1 MKIKFLDA
9 AMLGNKVYV
18 KGDEAEI
25 PDITAGELIKKKLAI
40 DPEQAAADK
49 AKADA
54 EKKAKAVADKEAK
67 AKADAEAKVK
77 AEAEAKAEEEK
88 LKAEEEAKA
97 KAAAEEAKETKT
109 K

>member
-1 MKIKFLDA
+1 MKIKFLDT
-9 AMLGNKVYV
+9 AMLGNQVYV

-40 DPEQAAADK
+40 DPERVAADK

-54 EKKAKAVADKEAK
+54 EKKAKAAADKGAK
-67 AKADAEAKVK
+67 AKADAEAK
-77 AEAEAKAEEEK
+77 AKAEEEK

-97 KAAAEEAKETKT
+97 KAAAEEKAKETKT

>member
-54 EKKAKAVADKEAK
+54 EKKAKAAADKETK
-67 AKADAEAKVK
+67 AKADAEAK
-77 AEAEAKAEEEK
+77 AKAEEEK

-97 KAAAEEAKETKT
+97 KAAAEEKAKETKT

>member
-40 DPEQAAADK
+40 DPEQVAADK

-54 EKKAKAVADKEAK
+54 EKKAKAAADKEAK
-67 AKADAEAKVK
+67 AKA
-77 AEAEAKAEEEK
+77 EAEAKSEEEK

-97 KAAAEEAKETKT
+97 KAAAEEKAKETKT

>member
-40 DPEQAAADK
+40 NPEQAAADK

-54 EKKAKAVADKEAK
+54 EKKAKAAAEKEAK
-67 AKADAEAKVK
+67 AKAEA
-77 AEAEAKAEEEK
+77 EEK

-97 KAAAEEAKETKT
+97 KAAEEEKAKETKT

>member
-18 KGDEAEI
+18 KGDQAEI
-25 PDITAGELIKKKLAI
+25 PDIAAGELIKKKLAI
-40 DPEQAAADK
+40 GPEQAAADK

-67 AKADAEAKVK
+67 AKADAEAK
-77 AEAEAKAEEEK
+77 AKAEEEK
-88 LKAEEEAKA
+88 LKVEEEAKA
-97 KAAAEEAKETKT
+97 KAAAEEKAKETKT

>member
-54 EKKAKAVADKEAK
+54 EKKAKAAADKEAK
-67 AKADAEAKVK
+67 AKADAEAKAK
-77 AEAEAKAEEEK
+77 AEA
-88 LKAEEEAKA
+88 EAKA
-97 KAAAEEAKETKT
+97 KAAAEEKAKETKT

>member
-40 DPEQAAADK
+40 NPEQVAAD
-49 AKADA
+49 
-54 EKKAKAVADKEAK
+54 
-67 AKADAEAKVK
+67 
-77 AEAEAKAEEEK
+77 
-88 LKAEEEAKA
+88 KA
-97 KAAAEEAKETKT
+97 KAAAEEKAKETKT

>member
-54 EKKAKAVADKEAK
+54 EKKAKA
-67 AKADAEAKVK
+67 
-77 AEAEAKAEEEK
+77 EAKAEEEK

-97 KAAAEEAKETKT
+97 KAAAEEKAKETKT

>member
-67 AKADAEAKVK
+67 AKADAEAK
-77 AEAEAKAEEEK
+77 AKAEEEK

-97 KAAAEEAKETKT
+97 KAAAEEKAKETKA

>member
-54 EKKAKAVADKEAK
+54 EKKAKAAADKEAK
-67 AKADAEAKVK
+67 AKADAEAK
-77 AEAEAKAEEEK
+77 AKAEEEK

-97 KAAAEEAKETKT
+97 KAAAEEKAKETKA

>member
-40 DPEQAAADK
+40 NPDQVVADK

-54 EKKAKAVADKEAK
+54 EKKAKAAADKEAK
-67 AKADAEAKVK
+67 AKADAEAKAK
-77 AEAEAKAEEEK
+77 AEADKNEKAETPVDK
-88 LKAEEEAKA
+88 SK
-97 KAAAEEAKETKT
+97 
-109 K
+109 

>member
-40 DPEQAAADK
+40 DPEQAAVDK

-67 AKADAEAKVK
+67 AKADAEAK
-77 AEAEAKAEEEK
+77 AKAEEEK

-97 KAAAEEAKETKT
+97 KAAAEEKAKETKA

>member
-25 PDITAGELIKKKLAI
+25 PDITAGELIKKKIAI
-40 DPEQAAADK
+40 NPEQAAADK

-54 EKKAKAVADKEAK
+54 EKKAKAAAEKEAK
-67 AKADAEAKVK
+67 AKADAEAKAK
-77 AEAEAKAEEEK
+77 AEAEEK

-97 KAAAEEAKETKT
+97 KAEAAEEEKAKETKT

>member
-25 PDITAGELIKKKLAI
+25 PEITAGELIKKKLAI

-67 AKADAEAKVK
+67 AKADAEAK
-77 AEAEAKAEEEK
+77 AKAEEEK

-97 KAAAEEAKETKT
+97 KAAAEEKAKETKA

>member
-1 MKIKFLDA
+1 MKIKFLDT

-18 KGDEAEI
+18 KDDEAEI

-40 DPEQAAADK
+40 DPEQAGADK

-54 EKKAKAVADKEAK
+54 EKKAKAAADKEAK
-67 AKADAEAKVK
+67 AKAEA
-77 AEAEAKAEEEK
+77 AEK
-88 LKAEEEAKA
+88 LKVEEAAKA
-97 KAAAEEAKETKT
+97 KADAEKKAKAETPADKS

>member
-1 MKIKFLDA
+1 MKIKFLDT
-9 AMLGNKVYV
+9 AMLGNKVYI

-54 EKKAKAVADKEAK
+54 EKKAKAAADKEAK
-67 AKADAEAKVK
+67 AKADAEAK
-77 AEAEAKAEEEK
+77 AKAEEEK

-97 KAAAEEAKETKT
+97 KAAAEEKAKETKT

>member
-67 AKADAEAKVK
+67 AKADAEAKAK
-77 AEAEAKAEEEK
+77 AEAEEEK

-97 KAAAEEAKETKT
+97 KAAAEEKAKETKT

>member
-40 DPEQAAADK
+40 NPEQAAADK

-54 EKKAKAVADKEAK
+54 EKKAKAAAEKEAK
-67 AKADAEAKVK
+67 AKADAEAKAK
-77 AEAEAKAEEEK
+77 AEAEEK
-88 LKAEEEAKA
+88 LKAEEEVKA
-97 KAAAEEAKETKT
+97 KAAEEEKAKETKT

>member
-67 AKADAEAKVK
+67 AKADAEAK
-77 AEAEAKAEEEK
+77 AKAEEEK

-97 KAAAEEAKETKT
+97 KAAAEEKAKETKT
-109 K
+109 

>member
-54 EKKAKAVADKEAK
+54 EKKAKAAADKETK
-67 AKADAEAKVK
+67 AKADAEAKAK
-77 AEAEAKAEEEK
+77 AEA
-88 LKAEEEAKA
+88 EAKA
-97 KAAAEEAKETKT
+97 KAAAEEKAKETKT

>member
-54 EKKAKAVADKEAK
+54 EKKAKATADKEAK
-67 AKADAEAKVK
+67 AKADAEAK
-77 AEAEAKAEEEK
+77 AKAEEEK

-97 KAAAEEAKETKT
+97 KAAAEEKAKETKA

>member
-54 EKKAKAVADKEAK
+54 EKKAKAAADKEAK
-67 AKADAEAKVK
+67 AKADAEAK
-77 AEAEAKAEEEK
+77 AKAEEEK

-97 KAAAEEAKETKT
+97 KAAAEEKAKETKT

>member
-18 KGDEAEI
+18 KGDEGEI

-40 DPEQAAADK
+40 DPGQAAADQ

-54 EKKAKAVADKEAK
+54 EKKAKAAADKEAK
-67 AKADAEAKVK
+67 AKEEAEAK
-77 AEAEAKAEEEK
+77 AKAEEEK

-97 KAAAEEAKETKT
+97 KAAAEEKAKETKA